1 MSMILPVGSSY
12 LRHVIPAGDLSYV
25 HGVIR
30 QVTDNLTNIKADW
43 IRRAG
48 VAIALA
54 GAIVATP
61 DGTAWAYR
69 TALKG
74 ARSFGKW
81 LAALLQLP
89 QRIKGA
95 AKLAGESGGASEALE
110 VTKWQDW
117 CDDVSD
123 SDKIEVLHQQVELVR
138 QHVAA
143 AREHTRNVETRL
155 LRELS
160 EVDTCHGER
169 LRQLVGAMAAQHRQS
184 SRVDSRGIW
193 PIGLGILLT
202 GIPDELA
209 SAPLPLG
216 LAIAA
221 VAVLVTLVAIIR
233 WWPDFRQALR
243 SE

>member
-1 MSMILPVGSSY
+1 MTLAVGPSC
-12 LRHVIPAGDLSYV
+12 LQHVILVTDLSRV
-25 HGVIR
+25 HDVIR
-30 QVTDNLTNIKADW
+30 QVTDNLMNIKADW

-74 ARSFGKW
+74 ARSLGKW
-81 LAALLQLP
+81 LAALLRLP
-89 QRIKGA
+89 RTVKA
-95 AKLAGESGGASEALE
+95 TAKLAGESGGSSEAFE
-110 VTKWQDW
+110 VTKWRDW
-117 CDDVSD
+117 RDDVSD

-143 AREHTRNVETRL
+143 ARQHTRNVETRL

-160 EVDTCHGER
+160 EVDTRHGER
-169 LRQLVGAMAAQHRQS
+169 LRQLVGAIEAQHRQS

-209 SAPLPLG
+209 SVPLQLG